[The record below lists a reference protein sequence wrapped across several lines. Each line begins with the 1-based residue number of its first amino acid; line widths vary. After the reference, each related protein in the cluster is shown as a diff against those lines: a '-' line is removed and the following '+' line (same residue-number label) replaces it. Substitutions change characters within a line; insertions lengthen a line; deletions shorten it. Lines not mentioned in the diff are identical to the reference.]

1 TDGKRRVC
9 RYRITQSMSR
19 RGNCWNACFE
29 SFFHSMKVEAV
40 QDEPI
45 MMREEM
51 LQALFEYIEVVYN
64 RTRRHRALG
73 YLSPINFEKQYVA

>member
-1 TDGKRRVC
+1 
-9 RYRITQSMSR
+9 
-19 RGNCWNACFE
+19 
-29 SFFHSMKVEAV
+29 MKVEAV